1 MKYVINFPNNP
12 FVARNLG
19 KIKDVLG
26 IRPPSEEMYSESL
39 NVLKDLVNGII
50 SHKEACNELL
60 HRELN
65 KQIAENIRL
74 KRELR
79 KNDDIPSAYPGS
91 TFGRIH
97 QERTVRP
104 TFVIDKVIFN
114 PPATIVFWKDGTK
127 TVVKCKEG
135 EEFSEWAGIA
145 LCLAKKLYGPNFH
158 KIFKTH
164 CSDPEKTV
172 NDMSDSEIAKAARQA
187 INGMHDARNVNNIVA
202 LFMKTLRDEV
212 TKRGEVSRKA
222 EYSFEKFL
230 EDIGKL
236 CKD

>member
-1 MKYVINFPNNP
+1 MKYDINFPNNL
-12 FVARNLG
+12 F
-19 KIKDVLG
+19 D
-26 IRPPSEEMYSESL
+26 
-39 NVLKDLVNGII
+39 
-50 SHKEACNELL
+50 KEACDESL
-60 HRELN
+60 HRELH
-65 KQIAENIRL
+65 KQIAENINIRL
-74 KRELR
+74 KRELGI
-79 KNDDIPSAYPGS
+79 NDDIPSAYPGS
-91 TFGRIH
+91 
-97 QERTVRP
+97 

-158 KIFKTH
+158 KIFRAH

-172 NDMSDSEIAKAARQA
+172 ND
-187 INGMHDARNVNNIVA
+187 GMH
-202 LFMKTLRDEV
+202 
-212 TKRGEVSRKA
+212 EVSRKA

-236 CKD
+236 RKD